1 MDVCERLIVCVRRGI
16 KRVNGVG
23 QASYG
28 EADVG
33 TYCPGLPHCTPE
45 RWMDEQQTGGGREGG
60 REGAREKKRP
70 GQMTEGK

>member
-1 MDVCERLIVCVRRGI
+1 MCVRCGI
-16 KRVNGVG
+16 KRVSGMG

-45 RWMDEQQTGGGREGG
+45 RWTYEQRTGS
-60 REGAREKKRP
+60 
-70 GQMTEGK
+70 

>member
-1 MDVCERLIVCVRRGI
+1 MCVYVRHGI

-28 EADVG
+28 EADVA

-45 RWMDEQQTGGGREGG
+45 RWTEETTDRQQAGGRGGEGG
-60 REGAREKKRP
+60 RGKKKENGMDDRR
-70 GQMTEGK
+70 

>member
-1 MDVCERLIVCVRRGI
+1 MACVCVRGGI
-16 KRVNGVG
+16 KRVDGVG

-45 RWMDEQQTGGGREGG
+45 RRTDKQRAEGG
-60 REGAREKKRP
+60 REKRDRDR
-70 GQMTEGK
+70 

>member
-1 MDVCERLIVCVRRGI
+1 MREIKCVCVRRGI

-45 RWMDEQQTGGGREGG
+45 RRTGEQQTGS
-60 REGAREKKRP
+60 
-70 GQMTEGK
+70 